1 MKNKVLGLALALCI
15 TGGAVSVSAA
25 SVNTTEFG
33 QFTYSLSKS
42 GNEVTANTE
51 TTKTATKLITKMT
64 VQVNSTGKTLVN
76 VTETKENVKKNVV
89 VRAINDTGK
98 KLAAFST
105 HEARGKTSI
114 AKYKAEVF

>member
-1 MKNKVLGLALALCI
+1 MKKKFLVFALAFCI
-15 TGGAVSVSAA
+15 TGSAIPVSAA

-33 QFTYSLSKS
+33 KFTYSLTKS
-42 GNEVTANTE
+42 GNEVTAKTS
-51 TTKTATKLITKMT
+51 TKKTAAKLITKMT
-64 VQVNSTGKTLVN
+64 VQVNSTGETLVN
-76 VTETKENVKKNVV
+76 VTATKTNVKKNVV
-89 VRAINDTGK
+89 VRAVNGTGK